1 DGAARARPHHE
12 RELRNHPRALHVA
25 PEDLRVACQRDDAFL
40 DASATGVV
48 DPDDGTAELH
58 GEVHHLAD
66 LLREDLAQGTAEH
79 GEVLREDEDLPTED
93 RAVARDD
100 RIAVG
105 PPLEHPEVRLTMAH
119 VAIELDERTRIQQLD
134 EALAREQLS
143 LLALPLD
150 CLLGAGVLGLVAQ
163 LLKPVELRLGGI
175 GARLVCRSHGRER
188 TPRLWHGATSTAQ
201 SHF

>member
-1 DGAARARPHHE
+1 TRERHDTLLDPGAA
-12 RELRNHPRALHVA
+12 
-25 PEDLRVACQRDDAFL
+25 
-40 DASATGVV
+40 GVV
-48 DPDDGTAELH
+48 DPDHRAAELQRQ
-58 GEVHHLAD
+58 VHHLAD

-150 CLLGAGVLGLVAQ
+150 CL
-163 LLKPVELRLGGI
+163 
-175 GARLVCRSHGRER
+175 
-188 TPRLWHGATSTAQ
+188 
-201 SHF
+201 